1 MHALQLTGINM
12 NSFSGYLE
20 MVLFCRDCKNYP
32 RLFVMIVLESLE
44 YRLVILIILLLD
56 VEENILLLGIK
67 RPGCRVMAGLR
78 M

>member
-12 NSFSGYLE
+12 NYFSGYLE
-20 MVLFCRDCKNYP
+20 MFLFCRHRKIFP